1 MRAMKKRLWIV
12 AATLAVAACQN
23 PVEPVA
29 EEKSERLMRGCGEAD
44 RLLGQMKSAESTFTL
59 DGEGNATIRRSLWSS
74 LPTTMQDGLLKAIA
88 YDAVCK
94 AGAPREQ
101 VVTLRSSENAEVLA
115 QQTITEFAR

>member
-1 MRAMKKRLWIV
+1 MRAMMKRVWIV
-12 AATLAVAACQN
+12 AAALAAAACQA

-29 EEKSERLMRGCGEAD
+29 EEKSDRLMRGCGEAD
-44 RLLGQMKSAESTFTL
+44 RLLEQMKSAESSFQL

-74 LPTTMQDGLLKAIA
+74 LPDSMQDGLLKAIA

-94 AGAPREQ
+94 AGEPREQ
-101 VVTLRSSENAEVLA
+101 VVTMRSSESSEVLA